1 MSINDI
7 NWDAISS
14 IVTAI
19 MAILAGLTL
28 WISYKQR
35 RDDLRA
41 RLSFEIISWEHL
53 FLLKVTNIGQE
64 TAYNV
69 QLNITGEPIEDNYSQ
84 NTRMAFEELKKRNI
98 AMTPGR
104 SLYFMLSDIYS
115 RNSNHQIGNEQFS
128 SEQVNEWLD
137 SHIDKHIHID
147 GSYCCKYS
155 INETFSMLD
164 FIGCKS
170 IIVSSP
176 TELALM
182 QLSKGISCKN
192 DFHRPI
198 QEKIDDINKSLD
210 KLVKAYEQK

>member
-1 MSINDI
+1 MSISNI

-14 IVTAI
+14 IITAI
-19 MAILAGLTL
+19 MAIIAGATL
-28 WISYKQR
+28 WVSNKQR
-35 RDDLRA
+35 REDLRA
-41 RLSFEIISWEHL
+41 RLTFEVISWEHL

-115 RNSNHQIGNEQFS
+115 TNSTHQIREEQFS
-128 SEQVNEWLD
+128 SEQVNEWLNT
-137 SHIDKHIHID
+137 HIDKNIYIK
-147 GSYCCKYS
+147 GSYCGKYEIDES
-155 INETFSMLD
+155 FSMQD

-176 TELALM
+176 AELALM

-192 DFHRPI
+192 DSHRPI